1 MSDELLKSLKSCLK
15 CGLKYDENQI
25 RLFLCFN
32 CTEEEME
39 SHNTCPHLH
48 LLLDIQRITDS
59 LQYLK
64 RLQASSF
71 KKIAGKKK
79 SKIDVCRICFPEV
92 VMVLG

>member
-1 MSDELLKSLKSCLK
+1 MK

-48 LLLDIQRITDS
+48 LLLDIQKD
-59 LQYLK
+59 Q
-64 RLQASSF
+64 RLAAVSQWSAQKTSGF
-71 KKIAGKKK
+71 Q
-79 SKIDVCRICFPEV
+79 F
-92 VMVLG
+92 